1 MLYNRIPDFSFLRVF
16 GCACWPNPRP
26 YNKYKLDFRSKSCI
40 SIGYSVN
47 HHGYKCLDLSVG
59 RVYVSR
65 HVIFDENMFPYQKNV
80 SSILSSKSSS
90 STHVTL
96 PFHLPVPLPVRFN
109 DMQTQSIPSATNDS
123 VPLVSHSAG
132 TNEELPVRHITSIS
146 SPDIVAADQPISSSL
161 SETPLQSTLN
171 PIVMQGNTST
181 HAMTTRSRNNI
192 FKPKANSDAFVRYP
206 LPKALLTSLNSFDV
220 EPTC

>member
-1 MLYNRIPDFSFLRVF
+1 MLYNRILDFSFLRVF
-16 GCACWPNPRP
+16 GCACWPNLRP

-47 HHGYKCLDLSVG
+47 HHGYKCLDLSTG

-80 SSILSSKSSS
+80 SSILSSS

-96 PFHLPVPLPVRFN
+96 PFHLPVPQPARFN

-123 VPLVSHSAG
+123 IPLVSHSAK
-132 TNEELPVRHITSIS
+132 TNEEPLVRHTTSIS

-161 SETPLQSTLN
+161 SKTPLQPTLN
-171 PIVMQGNTST
+171 PTVM
-181 HAMTTRSRNNI
+181 
-192 FKPKANSDAFVRYP
+192 
-206 LPKALLTSLNSFDV
+206 
-220 EPTC
+220 